1 MKKLLVVLLSVLL
14 LFSFTSC
21 KKDKS
26 EEIKADYE
34 AKIKAQQE
42 KNEELVKN
50 FEDFMDAYEK
60 DISEDTS
67 VLRKILVNCYDYDDL
82 FRFQSIQGN
91 VNVTL
96 SEGHYPRLELMDFKD
111 YLSLEEGEHFTAS
124 SIVSDPAP
132 SGSVTGTA
140 TATNNF
146 NLDYDENKVTFK
158 YDVQNDTST
167 VKSNQTFEVTIDGYF
182 KEETTDAKHVVD
194 YDITINGTRYQLS
207 YTYDKTTKQVTAAS
221 VNGKDV
227 EIRLINA
234 EDADIV
240 VK

>member
-21 KKDKS
+21 EKDKS
-26 EEIKADYE
+26 AEVQAEYE
-34 AKIKAQQE
+34 AKIQAQQE

-50 FEDFMDAYEK
+50 FEDFLDAYK
-60 DISEDTS
+60 DDIS
-67 VLRKILVNCYDYDDL
+67 VLRSILVNCYDYDNM
-82 FRFQSIQGN
+82 FRFQLSQVD

-96 SEGHYPRLELMDFKD
+96 SESHYPHLELDDFKD
-111 YLSLEEGEHFTAS
+111 YLSLKEGEHFAAS
-124 SIVSDPAP
+124 SITFDPAP

-146 NLDYDENKVTFK
+146 NLVYNQNKVTFK

-167 VKSNQTFEVTIDGYF
+167 VKSNQKLEVTIDGYF
-182 KEETTDAKHVVD
+182 KEVDNDDVHTVD
-194 YDITINGTRYQLS
+194 YNLTINDKTYQLS
-207 YTYDKTTKQVTAAS
+207 YTYDKKTKQVTAAKI
-221 VNGKDV
+221 NGKDV
-227 EIRLINA
+227 ERRLFNADGVAGIR
-234 EDADIV
+234 